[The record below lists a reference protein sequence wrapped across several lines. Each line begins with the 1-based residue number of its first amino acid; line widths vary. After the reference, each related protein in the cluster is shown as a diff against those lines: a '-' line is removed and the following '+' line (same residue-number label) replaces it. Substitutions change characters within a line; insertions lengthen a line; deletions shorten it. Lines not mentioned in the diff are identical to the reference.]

1 MRTVKTGLAC
11 LAMLS
16 ACFALAANPVQAEE
30 RTKSQIELFLQDQAA
45 VLKRGSF
52 VDISVKTQDVP
63 GLFGIQFE
71 LVYDP
76 DLLEL
81 PGKNS
86 VEISE
91 PYQAWVIKNDPETG
105 IIQIAATR
113 KSLPEDAEENLPL
126 AKFRFRTLTS
136 GNAEVSL
143 QEIKAV
149 DAVPREIQLNSAEE
163 PVVEISIKDPA
174 ANAGKGRRDG
184 GGAK

>member
-1 MRTVKTGLAC
+1 MRELKNGLAC
-11 LAMLS
+11 ITILA

-30 RTKSQIELFLQDQAA
+30 RTKSQIELFLQDQNA

-52 VDISVKTQDVP
+52 VDISVKSQDVP

-81 PGKNS
+81 RSKDS

-91 PYQAWVIKNDPETG
+91 PFQAWVIKNDPEAG
-105 IIQIAATR
+105 RIQVAATR
-113 KSLPEDAEENLPL
+113 KSLPADAAEDLPL
-126 AKFRFRTLTS
+126 AKFRFRTLTG

-149 DAVPREIQLNSAEE
+149 DAVPREIQLSSAEE

-174 ANAGKGRRDG
+174 ANVGKDRREG
-184 GGAK
+184 GS